1 MLNSSGHDHVPLLE
15 KFLAPRLQLP
25 TFSRTW
31 IICMVVTT
39 QIVLCGLIW
48 AFAGV
53 MIVKQIIPLPINLA
67 TWVYNNQ
74 SETNF
79 IVTMISTALGMVG
92 SFLLGITVQHAL
104 VFRLSRSGV
113 HLSMATAWIQL
124 ARNSLFLQPRRHLW
138 WTLLSVLWVAVIHF
152 MTTAWSNLLTPVT
165 VLRQFT
171 ATGREVDFLS
181 PVLAN
186 YTTMIE
192 DLPFVPPT
200 ARNLS
205 LTPDSLHPS
214 TTGTSVLSQ
223 AGRSAALGSIDPGY
237 PAFVDQFNSSSG
249 KCVSKHLGMPE
260 RDDNES
266 YQAVPTPYIFRQ
278 QGFTANISCMTSS
291 SPIIILNNNAS
302 AEYTF
307 KTPSGELNYTFQT
320 WSWSTNC
327 SGNGEYYTGD
337 VNLLTSDY
345 SQVGNGLF
353 ATSVCYYQDF
363 SGPSNQSFL
372 VLMQSTNNYPGYHP
386 FYNLPTVCQV
396 TPLVTTVEVQY
407 NQSGLVNVNKVLEQA
422 LLPDDCWPLASYQA
436 TAIWSGYLLAQ
447 GPYSNSL
454 ADDVVEMVLMV
465 NPPNSVALA
474 LILEQYLQGIVEYA
488 GSMLRQTA
496 TQLLEYRLN
505 GQVPDNMTVP
515 ITGTMTVQVVGWQ
528 FHPRTHGIAL
538 AVITMITAVTAA
550 AGIFALLEANSQ
562 KTGRDSLQRGSA
574 AGFDPTNL
582 MDVLVASSNGSLA
595 SALSQPSDEK
605 EREKMVVELGV
616 TVEGQ
621 SMLNT
626 RTDGADDASE
636 REFD

>member
-1 MLNSSGHDHVPLLE
+1 MDSSQLRYAITKICPAHRISRSVS
-15 KFLAPRLQLP
+15 FLIA
-25 TFSRTW
+25 
-31 IICMVVTT
+31 MG
-39 QIVLCGLIW
+39 LCGL
-48 AFAGV
+48 
-53 MIVKQIIPLPINLA
+53 N
-67 TWVYNNQ
+67 TC
-74 SETNF
+74 
-79 IVTMISTALGMVG
+79 
-92 SFLLGITVQHAL
+92 
-104 VFRLSRSGV
+104 
-113 HLSMATAWIQL
+113 ATA
-124 ARNSLFLQPRRHLW
+124 
-138 WTLLSVLWVAVIHF
+138 V
-152 MTTAWSNLLTPVT
+152 
-165 VLRQFT
+165 
-171 ATGREVDFLS
+171 
-181 PVLAN
+181 
-186 YTTMIE
+186 
-192 DLPFVPPT
+192 
-200 ARNLS
+200 
-205 LTPDSLHPS
+205 
-214 TTGTSVLSQ
+214 
-223 AGRSAALGSIDPGY
+223 
-237 PAFVDQFNSSSG
+237 
-249 KCVSKHLGMPE
+249 
-260 RDDNES
+260 
-266 YQAVPTPYIFRQ
+266 
-278 QGFTANISCMTSS
+278 
-291 SPIIILNNNAS
+291 
-302 AEYTF
+302 
-307 KTPSGELNYTFQT
+307 
-320 WSWSTNC
+320 
-327 SGNGEYYTGD
+327 
-337 VNLLTSDY
+337 
-345 SQVGNGLF
+345 
-353 ATSVCYYQDF
+353 
-363 SGPSNQSFL
+363 

-474 LILEQYLQGIVEYA
+474 LILVSTCATLVWYAHLMVKQEQYLQGIVEYA
-488 GSMLRQTA
+488 GSVMLSVSPYPPVLANNVQQMLRRTA

-538 AVITMITAVTAA
+538 AVITMITVVTAA